1 MALLYKA
8 VLTPSKLELLQGWV
22 PGQPWFSA
30 ADEPSRGTDAS
41 SGALAQ
47 VGSFRFDDPAGEV
60 GIETM
65 LLRAEEGETAG
76 PVLQV
81 PVTYRAAPLDGAD
94 ASLIGRV
101 EHSVLGTR
109 WVYDACGDP
118 VYAAVLATVILN
130 GGSHVEQHWVV
141 DGEEVAKPLD
151 TLVEGTGG
159 RAVLGSGGAG
169 PGGGA
174 GADVGAMD
182 GGAVDGGAVD
192 GGDADGGGGAG
203 AHSGGGADADPRPES
218 TVIVAV
224 ETGTESTLIRTGD
237 LVIEVLRRVTGEG
250 ALSAAEAASAARA
263 DSAAA
268 IAGTSAMLLGRWPGE
283 PEPRLLASA
292 TAAASGA

>member
-8 VLTPSKLELLQGWV
+8 VLTPSKLELLQEWV
-22 PGQPWFSA
+22 PEQPWFSA
-30 ADEPSRGTDAS
+30 ADGPAGGSDVDATP
-41 SGALAQ
+41 LVQ
-47 VGSFRFDDPAGEV
+47 VGSYRFDDPDGEV

-65 LLRAEEGETAG
+65 LLRAGEGEAAG

-94 ASLIGRV
+94 ASLIGKV

-118 VYAAVLATVILN
+118 VYAAVLAAVILN
-130 GGSHVEQHWVV
+130 GGSHVEQHWVI

-159 RAVLGSGGAG
+159 RAVLGSGGAN
-169 PGGGA
+169 GGG
-174 GADVGAMD
+174 
-182 GGAVDGGAVD
+182 VDGG
-192 GGDADGGGGAG
+192 GADGGGAN
-203 AHSGGGADADPRPES
+203 GGGADAGPWA
-218 TVIVAV
+218 IVTV
-224 ETGTESTLIRTGD
+224 ETGTESTLIHTGD

-250 ALSAAEAASAARA
+250 ALSAADAASAARA

-292 TAAASGA
+292 AAAASGA